1 MDNYLF
7 RKSRPATDEVLRY
20 NHYGADYFAD
30 DTDDAVQHPGNADFG
45 KVAQWAAKQAQAN
58 YHTVLAAVG
67 STVTAGVVADAIRRA
82 QALDRT
88 RQITVVGFDS
98 DCAVVLSLG
107 GEMLRLEQLM
117 SSCPLA
123 AAATPFIRDG
133 ATSKTVFRDGVDEGL
148 FLSGLLLATFVTF
161 IFFSLPR
168 NELQRSSGA
177 GLGRLVAPNLPN
189 MLEIK
194 LQQAL
199 KEEEQHR
206 KYHKKFM
213 KDRGAAEQEQDE
225 HQEELARTKR
235 AERRAR
241 KMAPG
246 EDIRPDEDPFVYT
259 YHQLMLDTL
268 AEHCEE
274 IRADVLKDK
283 IQIRGVSAGG
293 AASGLGGGAGDADD
307 SAEDTESSSSE
318 DDGHHL

>member
-1 MDNYLF
+1 M
-7 RKSRPATDEVLRY
+7 
-20 NHYGADYFAD
+20 
-30 DTDDAVQHPGNADFG
+30 
-45 KVAQWAAKQAQAN
+45 
-58 YHTVLAAVG
+58 
-67 STVTAGVVADAIRRA
+67 TAGVVADAIRRA

-107 GEMLRLEQLM
+107 GEMLSFRSEDSAFATSTATTSTGTDASDSEDPGPGADEDEDTTALASTSTGLEQLM

-293 AASGLGGGAGDADD
+293 AASGSGGGAGDADD
-307 SAEDTESSSSE
+307 GAEDTESSSSE
-318 DDGHHL
+318 DDAHHL